1 MIIHYYSLSDHQI
14 NVTGMRYRFAQ
25 KNYLV
30 LNYLHV
36 THICLPNYYFNTYCT
51 YTIGRVCYMSP
62 QISATVLIITQKN
75 QIVILFLYHARG
87 SVVISKLE

>member
-36 THICLPNYYFNTYCT
+36 IHIFLRNYYFNTYFT
-51 YTIGRVCYMSP
+51 YTIGRVCCMSP
-62 QISATVLIITQKN
+62 LIGAAVLIITQKKPDRHF
-75 QIVILFLYHARG
+75 IF
-87 SVVISKLE
+87 ISYT